1 LLQMTCHFLFIAVNI
16 LHVLYFG
23 LQAARPVGEHP
34 KGLGHLSCRC
44 LQPSRLSRSCAA
56 TQIWCAFLYSFRS
69 CAATLIWCAFFSFF
83 RTCAKQNWDQT
94 GNFPMHML
102 SVTFLNV

>member
-83 RTCAKQNWDQT
+83 RTCAKQN
-94 GNFPMHML
+94 
-102 SVTFLNV
+102 